1 MFVSMQTIAN
11 DLMTLQIL
19 AVKPSEEVVQHG
31 LEVFKNFL
39 RAEILPVFARSTR
52 RLEDIQA
59 SPS

>member
-1 MFVSMQTIAN
+1 MAV
-11 DLMTLQIL
+11 QIL
-19 AVKPSEEVVQHG
+19 AVKPSEEVVEHG

-59 SPS
+59 SLT